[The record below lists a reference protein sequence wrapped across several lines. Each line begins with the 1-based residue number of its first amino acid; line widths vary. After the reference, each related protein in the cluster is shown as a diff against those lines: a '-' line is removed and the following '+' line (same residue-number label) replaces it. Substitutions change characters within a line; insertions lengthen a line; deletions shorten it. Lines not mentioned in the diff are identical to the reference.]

1 MRKKGE
7 TGEQDR
13 GKPQPRKKKERE
25 DARKKKKLDRAA
37 RQQSR
42 QAQIDIS
49 QKGEARF
56 QYLISWQQAPTALGK
71 NHNMYLRKVF

>member
-13 GKPQPRKKKERE
+13 GKPQPRTKKERE
-25 DARKKKKLDRAA
+25 DARKKKKLDRAE

-42 QAQIDIS
+42 Q
-49 QKGEARF
+49 
-56 QYLISWQQAPTALGK
+56 T
-71 NHNMYLRKVF
+71 